1 MDALILSAG
10 LGSRLGKLTEY
21 TPKPMLNIGNK
32 PLLQITLEKVVS
44 LGVGRIFINTHYK
57 HEVISSFIQAM
68 SDLQDNLVV
77 LYEPKLLGTAGTVK
91 NLLNSYDIDN
101 LIVMHG
107 DNYFED
113 DLSKLLAEF
122 YLLSEYYWGVVGYFK
137 TNDPKN
143 FGIFE
148 LDVNNTVINFQ
159 EKSASSLGKLANSAI
174 YVFNSRGLSTFLE
187 LQTQQ
192 PDISLNILPKLIGRL
207 KAVELYGVFLDIG
220 TPENLQKAINISNG
234 KIN

>member
-1 MDALILSAG
+1 MDALILAAG
-10 LGSRLGKLTEY
+10 FGSRLGKLTEHI
-21 TPKPMLNIGNK
+21 PKPMLNIGDK

-44 LGVGRIFINTHYK
+44 LDVRRIFINTHYK
-57 HEVISSFIQAM
+57 HDVIAKFIPTM
-68 SDLQDNLVV
+68 SYSQDKLVV

-91 NLLNSYDIDN
+91 NLLNSYDVDN

-113 DLSKLLAEF
+113 DLSRLLAEF
-122 YLLSEYYWGVVGYFK
+122 YLLPEGFWGVVGYFR
-137 TNDPKN
+137 TNDSKN

-148 LDVNNTVINFQ
+148 LDSNDTVINFQ
-159 EKSASSLGKLANSAI
+159 EKSASAVGILANSAI
-174 YVFNSRGLSTFLE
+174 YVFNSRGLNTFLE
-187 LQTQQ
+187 LETQQ

-220 TPENLQKAINISNG
+220 TPENLQKANNFSKR